1 MTKNILSYF
10 TNNNWT
16 LIEDNNKAE
25 KIFKFKNFVQAF
37 SWMTEIALNAEKLD
51 HHPDWTNIYNTV
63 TVLLSTHDQ
72 GTLTE
77 KDISLA
83 KIMDINFEKY
93 N

>member
-16 LIEDNNKAE
+16 LIEDNNKAK